1 MGRPF
6 VRHRD
11 DESEDLSDT
20 RSEDEMSESDEDYE
34 YESQDDHTVP
44 FRCKWLC
51 DGAKTLGEMAAM
63 LQTAA
68 EHLLQM
74 QSEGYVLDPPVA
86 DDWAMIH
93 EPGYAPRS

>member
-6 VRHRD
+6 VMHPP
-11 DESEDLSDT
+11 EVSEDLNETSSADEFESQGECD
-20 RSEDEMSESDEDYE
+20 REEDE
-34 YESQDDHTVP
+34 DHTFL

-51 DGAKTLGEMAAM
+51 DGAKTLTEMAAM

-68 EHLLQM
+68 EHVLQM
-74 QSEGYVLDPPVA
+74 ESEGYVLDSPVA

-93 EPGYAPRS
+93 EPGHAPTA